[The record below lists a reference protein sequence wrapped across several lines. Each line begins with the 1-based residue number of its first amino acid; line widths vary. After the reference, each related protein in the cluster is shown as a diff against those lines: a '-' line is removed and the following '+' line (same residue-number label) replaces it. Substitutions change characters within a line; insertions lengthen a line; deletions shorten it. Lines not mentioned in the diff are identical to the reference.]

1 MVAGSCHPSVTVR
14 TRQVAWT
21 GARREAG
28 DRGTRCG
35 DPLFSWLINLDAP
48 CAYSQGDIQ
57 YGILEPSPITD
68 RLPKLL

>member
-14 TRQVAWT
+14 SRRVAWA

-48 CAYSQGDIQ
+48 CVYSQGDI
-57 YGILEPSPITD
+57 
-68 RLPKLL
+68 